1 MLKCKNGGKNVPFYL
16 RRMNISL
23 LHVLDRMESKDEELQ
38 EENIQGH
45 LQDDIIKEA
54 LSSGLDLRE
63 YSKKV

>member
-1 MLKCKNGGKNVPFYL
+1 
-16 RRMNISL
+16 MNISL

>member
-1 MLKCKNGGKNVPFYL
+1 
-16 RRMNISL
+16 MNKSL

-38 EENIQGH
+38 EESIQGH
-45 LQDDIIKEA
+45 LQDEIIKEA